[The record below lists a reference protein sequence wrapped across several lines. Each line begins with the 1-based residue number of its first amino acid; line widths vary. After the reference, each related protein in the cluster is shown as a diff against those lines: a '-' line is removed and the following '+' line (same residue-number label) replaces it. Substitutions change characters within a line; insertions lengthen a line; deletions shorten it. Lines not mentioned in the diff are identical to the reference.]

1 MRSEFRKRWCQT
13 ISYSPHCQTLL
24 MSYHS
29 INGRVNDQPAAIAF
43 DGVGQELTV
52 RLTQGGSVLLR
63 LHVTAADSALYVN
76 GSDLV
81 IPIASGARPSLQD
94 SERRPEVVPAATDAV
109 RFRSEDVDHL
119 HRFVD
124 WVNSVSGAS
133 VLVGTEDGAQKLRK
147 NAQEVGMYASWME
160 YAAQGFGVL
169 AVFVGIIV
177 AVIPT
182 EECER
187 FSCTNSYDSIGLGV
201 GLAASGGFTAF
212 IVFTLSKFVAMKA
225 LETHVRSVSYPD

>member
-1 MRSEFRKRWCQT
+1 
-13 ISYSPHCQTLL
+13 

-29 INGRVNDQPAAIAF
+29 INGRVNDQPAVIAF
-43 DGVGQELTV
+43 DGVGQQLTLW
-52 RLTQGGSVLLR
+52 LTQGGSVLLR
-63 LHVTAADSALYVN
+63 LHLTAADSALYVN

-81 IPIASGARPSLQD
+81 IPAG
-94 SERRPEVVPAATDAV
+94 TDAV

-119 HRFVD
+119 QRFVD
-124 WVNSVSGAS
+124 WVNSVSGAGI
-133 VLVGTEDGAQKLRK
+133 LVGTEDGAQKLRK
-147 NAQEVGMYASWME
+147 NAQEVGKYASWME
-160 YAAQGFGVL
+160 YAAQSFGVL
-169 AVFVGIIV
+169 AVLVGIIV